1 MMRGSRS
8 LTLALL
14 LSLLAGCSGLT
25 PTQQRTLT
33 GGTLGA
39 AAGAGVSALSGG
51 HPTTGAVYLYSDRCV
66 AEENAWASMDWFEVG
81 LANNP

>member
-1 MMRGSRS
+1 MMRHSRS

-33 GGTLGA
+33 GGAVGA

-51 HPTTGAVYLYSDRCV
+51 NSTTSAVIGGAGGAAAGYLWGR
-66 AEENAWASMDWFEVG
+66 
-81 LANNP
+81 PR